1 MNGNWD
7 VKFFDNINPVFI
19 CLVVAALWHY
29 FKELKGGEQAG
40 EPIDFKYETAAS
52 KC

>member
-19 CLVVAALWHY
+19 CLVVAALRHCLNQ
-29 FKELKGGEQAG
+29 LKGGELAG
-40 EPIDFKYETAAS
+40 EPIDFKYEMAAS